1 MIATEYYRFEQY
13 LKDKQIFFS
22 FAGYISEG
30 LLFSM
35 GDVLKQK
42 LASEE
47 TDLNTTKKV
56 FSIFVE
62 QVQNIIRYSS
72 ERLKEGAG
80 KTDGEKKPEISS
92 GVISVGS
99 DGGQF
104 FVVCG
109 NTVSMQDA
117 VKLRSRLELIQS
129 LDKECIKAYYKEKLK
144 EPPEAESKGASI
156 GLLEIARRSSSPIEF
171 DFMILDEQ
179 KTFFCIKAYI

>member
-1 MIATEYYRFEQY
+1 MIATEYYRFEQC

-72 ERLKEGAG
+72 ERLKEDAG

-92 GVISVGS
+92 GVISVG
-99 DGGQF
+99 
-104 FVVCG
+104 
-109 NTVSMQDA
+109 
-117 VKLRSRLELIQS
+117 
-129 LDKECIKAYYKEKLK
+129 
-144 EPPEAESKGASI
+144 
-156 GLLEIARRSSSPIEF
+156 
-171 DFMILDEQ
+171 
-179 KTFFCIKAYI
+179 

>member
-1 MIATEYYRFEQY
+1 MIAAEYYRFEQD

-35 GDVLKQK
+35 GDVLKQQ

-47 TDLNTTKKV
+47 TYLNTTKKV

-72 ERLKEGAG
+72 ERLQEVAG
-80 KTDGEKKPEISS
+80 KADAVKKAEISS

-109 NTVSMQDA
+109 NTVLAQDA

-129 LDKECIKAYYKEKLK
+129 LDKDGIKAYYKEKLK
-144 EPPEAESKGASI
+144 EPPEMDSKGASI

-171 DFMILDEQ
+171 DFMSIDEQ
-179 KTFFCIKAYI
+179 KTFFCLKAYI